1 MKKVKNKILVIALAV
16 AMLALPMISAV
27 QAKEGGTP
35 AENYQDLQIYGF
47 VLADGP
53 ADIEVNGKMQ
63 YGTYTTTSY
72 TSMTPDVEWVGIFW
86 NGVPMVDAESLMGT
100 STGVV
105 EYKINTDTGM
115 GVAHSWVVFTLPG
128 GTFEGDMLW
137 VGEFALALDNTLLV
151 VKVMWHAVYDG
162 TGDYEGWKIVVNQ
175 NGRPS
180 WGGPPA
186 YMFAGSNHLLKPQS

>member
-53 ADIEVNGKMQ
+53 ADIEVNGKTQ

-137 VGEFALALDNTLLV
+137 VGEFALAPDNTLLV